1 MIALL
6 LTGCNASDSPKRFQV
21 SGTVTFNDQPVP
33 AGEVILTPD
42 HEKGNQGPAAYAV
55 IRQGRYETERGK
67 GVLGG
72 PYKVRVTGLSGES
85 TGALS
90 DVHKLFDDYETTVEL
105 PAKSSVQDFKITG
118 KP

>member
-1 MIALL
+1 MTLL
-6 LTGCNASDSPKRFQV
+6 LTGCNASDGPERFQV
-21 SGTVTFNDQPVP
+21 SGMVTFNDQPVP

-55 IRQGRYETERGK
+55 IRQGRYETEPGK
-67 GVLGG
+67 GGLGG
-72 PYKVRVTGLSGES
+72 PYKVRITGQSGEA

-90 DVHKLFDDYETTVEL
+90 DVRKLFDDYETTVEL
-105 PAKSSVQDFKITG
+105 PAKSSVQDFKVPG